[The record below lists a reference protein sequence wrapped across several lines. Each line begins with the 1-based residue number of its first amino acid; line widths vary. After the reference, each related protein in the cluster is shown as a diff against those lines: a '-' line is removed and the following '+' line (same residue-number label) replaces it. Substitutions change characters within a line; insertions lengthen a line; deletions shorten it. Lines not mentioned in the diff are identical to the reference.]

1 MKMLFLV
8 FLLLWNDEEGA
19 HATQGKQTYC
29 VYIPSFLIVVVDGN
43 RCSGRRGVVVLTKIK
58 IT

>member
-19 HATQGKQTYC
+19 HATRGKQTYC
-29 VYIPSFLIVVVDGN
+29 VYTPSFLIVVVDGN
-43 RCSGRRGVVVLTKIK
+43 RCSGRRGVVVGKK
-58 IT
+58 N

>member
-19 HATQGKQTYC
+19 HATPGKQTYC
-29 VYIPSFLIVVVDGN
+29 VDMPSIIIVVVDVAGDEE
-43 RCSGRRGVVVLTKIK
+43 LLYEKK
-58 IT
+58 KKEIT

>member
-19 HATQGKQTYC
+19 HPTQGKQTYC
-29 VYIPSFLIVVVDGN
+29 VDMPSFIIVVVDVAGDEE
-43 RCSGRRGVVVLTKIK
+43 LLYEKKI
-58 IT
+58 IIMT